1 MGRVRQDGPMQ
12 ERETPEAEPARQA
25 EPTGPPP
32 PLYGTRESAAGLPS
46 SPVLGSPGGYGPP
59 PAGPEGLARPGQR
72 LLARLLDVAVVGFAL
87 VIVQIPMWLVIMQRD
102 PRLRRVIQDYVQG
115 PATEAQLLAVQQAML
130 PWVTLSGFV
139 VLVIW
144 FLYEVPST
152 ARRGQTLGKAAV
164 GITVASS
171 RLTPR
176 LGWRAAILRW
186 LVLGLPSLF
195 GIVGLMFQ
203 AVDSGWML
211 WDRNRRQTL
220 HDKAAGTEVARVVRR
235 PR

>member
-1 MGRVRQDGPMQ
+1 MQ
-12 ERETPEAEPARQA
+12 ERETPGAEPLRQA
-25 EPTGPPP
+25 EPPPQAEPGGPPP
-32 PLYGTRESAAGLPS
+32 PLYGTRESAAGLPYAS
-46 SPVLGSPGGYGPP
+46 VPGAQGGYGPP
-59 PAGPEGLARPGQR
+59 PSGPEGLAQPGQR
-72 LLARLLDVAVVGFAL
+72 LLARLLDVAIVGFAL
-87 VIVQIPMWLVIMQRD
+87 MVVQIPMWLVIMQRD
-102 PRLRRVIQDYVQG
+102 PRLRRVVQDYAQG

-130 PWVTLSGFV
+130 PWITLSGFV

-171 RLTPR
+171 RLAQR

-203 AVDSGWML
+203 AIDSAWML

-220 HDKAAGTEVARVVRR
+220 HDRAAGTEVARVVRR
-235 PR
+235 RP